1 MEAPSM
7 HATISEKHLM
17 YSNHA
22 KMYIIRAMSGAV
34 ASCRQ
39 AELNYKAVKMHQLQ
53 TRAVN

>member
-22 KMYIIRAMSGAV
+22 EMYIIRAMSGAV